1 MTSSTS
7 LGPGREF
14 DVIRALLERWGARAR
29 GIGDDAAI
37 VDVPAGERLI
47 VSTDSSVEGVHF
59 RRAWLTP
66 REIGYR
72 ATAAALSD
80 LAAMAATPL
89 GVLIAIA
96 VPPGW
101 NADLTA
107 IADGIADAVD
117 VCGAPIVGGDVTSG
131 TELSIGVT
139 VLGSAMTPLVRTGA
153 RPGDRVC
160 VTGTL
165 GGPASAIAALEAGR
179 IPDVEARSRFAHP
192 VPRLREARWLASRGA
207 TSGIDISDGLVAD
220 AAHLAA
226 ASGVRLRLDL
236 DRVPRMPGVEALT
249 AAAGGEEYE
258 LLVTLPPSAAVH
270 DFDQLFRIPLSE
282 IGVVVA
288 SRGPGETGVETFL
301 RGERV
306 APPRGYDH
314 FS

>member
-1 MTSSTS
+1 MTDSTP

-14 DVIRALLERWGARAR
+14 DVIRTLLERWGARAR
-29 GIGDDAAI
+29 GVGDDAAI
-37 VDVPAGERLI
+37 VDVPPGERLVI
-47 VSTDSSVEGVHF
+47 STDTSVEGVHF
-59 RRAWLTP
+59 RRAWLSP

-89 GVLIAIA
+89 GVLLAIAI
-96 VPPGW
+96 PPGW
-101 NADLTA
+101 NSDLAA

-117 VCGAPIVGGDVTSG
+117 LCDVPIVGGDVTSG

-139 VLGSAMTPLVRTGA
+139 VLGSALTPLVRTGA
-153 RPGDRVC
+153 RAGDRVC

-165 GGPASAIAALEAGR
+165 GGPATTVAALEAGR
-179 IPDVEARSRFAHP
+179 TPGPDARTRFAHP
-192 VPRLREARWLASRGA
+192 VPRLREARWLASHGA

-226 ASGVRLRLDL
+226 ASGVVLQLEL
-236 DRVPRMPGVEALT
+236 ERVPHMVGVEAM
-249 AAAGGEEYE
+249 AAAAAGEEYE
-258 LLVTLPPSAAVH
+258 LLVTLPPAAVVH
-270 DFDQLFRIPLSE
+270 DFEQQFSLPLT
-282 IGVVVA
+282 VVGQVLE
-288 SRGPGETGVETFL
+288 RRTGEEPSVETTY